1 MIKALFIG
9 IFCFGCISCD
19 NSTQYIREVEVEVEM
34 HNWECSYIIH
44 DGYNQSI
51 NIHYVND
58 YTCNVDNS
66 IGFIGEDGLVW
77 RIPYPYY
84 TIEVNPKLTPCK

>member
-1 MIKALFIG
+1 MKSLIFAIIASCSFASCNNDIK
-9 IFCFGCISCD
+9 
-19 NSTQYIREVEVEVEM
+19 EVSVEL

-66 IGFIGEDGLVW
+66 ISFIGEDGLVW
-77 RIPYPYY
+77 HIPYPYY
-84 TIEVNPKLTPCK
+84 SIEVNPKLSPCK

>member
-9 IFCFGCISCD
+9 MFCFGCISCD
-19 NSTQYIREVEVEVEM
+19 NSIQSIREVEVEM
-34 HNWECSYIIH
+34 HNWECRYIIH

-51 NIHYVND
+51 TLHYVND
-58 YTCNVDNS
+58 YIRNVDNS
-66 IGFIGEDGLVW
+66 ISFIGEDGLVW

-84 TIEVNPKLTPCK
+84 AIEINPKLTPCK

>member
-1 MIKALFIG
+1 MFKTLFISL
-9 IFCFGCISCD
+9 FCISCISCD
-19 NSTQYIREVEVEVEM
+19 NSAQPIREIEVEM
-34 HNWECSYIIH
+34 YDWECSYIIH

-66 IGFIGEDGLVW
+66 ISFIGEDGLVW
-77 RIPYPYY
+77 YIPYPYY
-84 TIEVNPKLTPCK
+84 AIEVNPKLTPCK